1 MSRENREAMKLSK
14 KQDKA
19 LGLAFRSG
27 VVQNMGATERR
38 EYTHLLCNMSLRM
51 IIEKDGLESA
61 RVLVSSLLTQSEG
74 VEQNEST

>member
-1 MSRENREAMKLSK
+1 MSETMNLSK

-27 VVQNMGATERR
+27 VVQNMGATELR
-38 EYTHLLCNMSLRM
+38 EYTHLLCNMSLRV

-61 RVLVSSLLTQSEG
+61 RVLVSSLLDQTTEATDENIGQF
-74 VEQNEST
+74 